1 METKGDIPKTVTS
14 KKNVGHARKR
24 IPRSESGTIKRRE
37 AKTKT
42 FSQGMISD
50 HWIFYRGNSSEIFV
64 VQVLENNKKGVLGE
78 ESQISLI
85 NTFP

>member
-14 KKNVGHARKR
+14 KKNVGHASKR
-24 IPRSESGTIKRRE
+24 IPRSESGTIERRE

-50 HWIFYRGNSSEIFV
+50 HWIFYRGNSSEILV
-64 VQVLENNKKGVLGE
+64 VQVSENDKKGCFG
-78 ESQISLI
+78 
-85 NTFP
+85 